1 MNQEISSV
9 TLSEWISKHH
19 SEEELRSIFLNMDRA
34 LKYIHDHNYC
44 IEDFNINNIFILDN
58 RDDCVQFK
66 YIQEMPVD
74 MDSRREII
82 KKDVFNSAFI
92 QISIYSNTINNI
104 PNITDWDKYI
114 SFLKE
119 NFDKFAEIIPYEDV
133 PYYRGVIMREASVYY
148 CEYILEK
155 KKRELKELEKEVG
168 EKETSL
174 VDDYSEGDM
183 TNKKVNDI
191 IYRQISGINEAAYL
205 NILVVPVI
213 ILLLFIII
221 MVIASIINFM

>member
-1 MNQEISSV
+1 
-9 TLSEWISKHH
+9 
-19 SEEELRSIFLNMDRA
+19 
-34 LKYIHDHNYC
+34 
-44 IEDFNINNIFILDN
+44 
-58 RDDCVQFK
+58 
-66 YIQEMPVD
+66 
-74 MDSRREII
+74 
-82 KKDVFNSAFI
+82 
-92 QISIYSNTINNI
+92 
-104 PNITDWDKYI
+104 
-114 SFLKE
+114 
-119 NFDKFAEIIPYEDV
+119 
-133 PYYRGVIMREASVYY
+133 MREASVYY